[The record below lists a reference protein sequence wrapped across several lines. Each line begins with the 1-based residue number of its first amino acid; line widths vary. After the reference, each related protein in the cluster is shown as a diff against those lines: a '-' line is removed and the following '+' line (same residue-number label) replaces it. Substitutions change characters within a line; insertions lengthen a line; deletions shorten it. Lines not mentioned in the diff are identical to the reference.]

1 MSASGDFLLSLVI
14 GLIMKCFYVD
24 SDGGRRDLRMPKC
37 PLVGLLRAYACSVS
51 FLLLGVAFLKGTA
64 REKRGEKG

>member
-1 MSASGDFLLSLVI
+1 MSASGDFLLLLVI
-14 GLIMKCFYVD
+14 SLIIRCFYVD
-24 SDGGRRDLRMPKC
+24 LDGGRRDFRLPKR
-37 PLVGLLRAYACSVS
+37 PLVGSLRAYACSVF